1 MNNRDR
7 ETLKIY
13 MLIFLFIYMTYT
25 LIKSYNAESEQQVLK
40 PRIKIRKK
48 GIIGKL
54 KDKIKVEKEIPSFYL
69 EMNKLR
75 NDFVDSLDSGNPKW
89 NLILVIGEIYSRGI
103 FPYVQ
108 ADDILASSL
117 YSIGSRCPCTDTS
130 ALSIAKLIDLR
141 NNPLDSQDRMGK
153 IIDASY
159 AHSVTEKALEYI
171 NNLPDSS
178 FKTKSLKPKPIIPE
192 NPNPFRD
199 FNNINRVE
207 TNPPI
212 VELPEEETVETDE
225 RLYNQSSHDSG
236 VTVSTKSNIKKLKE
250 DFPSDNTDDEI
261 IEKAIELCNSVSNR
275 NNELIG
281 FSKENLSDAHE
292 VIVSLSPIEYSKTGV
307 TQVKILGKVLQKID
321 SIEDPEIKSNVE
333 ETLCK
338 RLSSA
343 VEKGQSV
350 CATGKISRI
359 LSVFEGVDE
368 NAQKAVPIEMVK
380 FEISQAASQIR
391 DQYLEKLTPHQIQL
405 YSSELSVPFYSEQ
418 MASQLKEKCENE
430 YVKKLGIPRSVIDPL
445 VKTYSEAF

>member
-1 MNNRDR
+1 MN
-7 ETLKIY
+7 
-13 MLIFLFIYMTYT
+13 
-25 LIKSYNAESEQQVLK
+25 
-40 PRIKIRKK
+40 KIRN
-48 GIIGKL
+48 
-54 KDKIKVEKEIPSFYL
+54 E
-69 EMNKLR
+69 
-75 NDFVDSLDSGNPKW
+75 FVYSVDTGNPKW

-117 YSIGSRCPCTDTS
+117 YTVGSRCPCPDVS
-130 ALSIAKLIDLR
+130 ALCIAKLIDLR
-141 NNPLDSQDRMGK
+141 NNPLDFQDRMGK

-159 AHSVTEKALEYI
+159 AHSVTEKALETI
-171 NNLPDSS
+171 NKLPYSA
-178 FKTKSLKPKPIIPE
+178 FVNRNLKPKPIIPE

-199 FNNINRVE
+199 FNTHTQIE
-207 TNPPI
+207 TTPPI
-212 VELPEEETVETDE
+212 VEIPEEQVIETDE

-236 VTVSTKSNIKKLKE
+236 VTVSTKSNIKKLKH
-250 DFPSDNTDDEI
+250 DFPTDNTDDEI
-261 IEKAIELCNSVSNR
+261 IDKSIELCNTVSNR
-275 NNELIG
+275 NSELIG

-321 SIEDPEIKSNVE
+321 TIEDPEIKSNVE

-359 LSVFEGVDE
+359 LSVFEGVDD

-391 DQYLEKLTPHQIQL
+391 DKYMEKLTPHQIQL
-405 YSSELSVPFYSEQ
+405 YSSELSVPYYSEQ
-418 MASQLKEKCENE
+418 MASQLKDKCENE